1 LKNSLHDIAD
11 DSDIKELVDA
21 FYIKVNRDRLLAPVF
36 NDFAHVNWDEHLPLL
51 YAFWSTLLFRT
62 GTYKGQPFPK
72 HLLLPVAQEH
82 FARWILLFTQTVDE
96 LFLGPKADEAKGFA
110 LSIADTFQRRM
121 GLSSEWEQLLAQRK
135 KSSG

>member
-1 LKNSLHDIAD
+1 M
-11 DSDIKELVDA
+11 
-21 FYIKVNRDRLLAPVF
+21 F

-51 YAFWSTLLFRT
+51 YAFWRTLLFRT

-72 HLLLPVAQEH
+72 HLLLPVAREH
-82 FARWILLFTQTVDE
+82 FARWILLFTQTVDD
-96 LFLGPKADEAKGFA
+96 LFQGPKADEAKGFA

-121 GLSSEWEQLLAQRK
+121 GLSSEWEQLLVQRK